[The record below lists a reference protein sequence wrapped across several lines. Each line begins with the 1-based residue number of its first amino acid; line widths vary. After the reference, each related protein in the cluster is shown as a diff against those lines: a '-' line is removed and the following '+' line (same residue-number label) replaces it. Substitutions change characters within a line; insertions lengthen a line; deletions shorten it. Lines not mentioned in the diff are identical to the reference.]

1 LLTYNIDIIE
11 TKELA
16 MAEKIS
22 HQRHKEILNLLLKNS
37 QLQVYEL
44 AEKLNVTQATIRRD
58 LTSLEASG
66 KLYRTHGGAI
76 IKEQTVSWLATTLEE
91 RMSYNIEMK
100 ERIAKKIVNYIEDSE
115 SIMMDGSSTNMA
127 IAKQLS
133 KTKKNLLIITNSQ
146 PLGDLFLENDESDNS
161 IYTVG
166 GELLYG
172 TQNTVGPIAENNL
185 NLFRADK
192 AIISTTSILPEEG
205 LFSASPQESEIKKL
219 MIKYSKEVIL
229 VFDSTKVGISA
240 LSKFNNFENI
250 DVVITNSEI
259 DKENLDII
267 KSKVKIVELA

>member
-1 LLTYNIDIIE
+1 
-11 TKELA
+11 

-166 GELLYG
+166 GELLFG